1 MKNKAHPVCTFMN
14 LHIHAH
20 KDCHEITHMHTHK
33 EWHVITLVR
42 KGVMKDK
49 GHPLL
54 GLKRVEQ
61 EENIHIY
68 TYTRASSIPIY
79 CVCIVMN
86 NILGIINFET

>member
-61 EENIHIY
+61 EENIYPYLYIHACIINSDLLCVY
-68 TYTRASSIPIY
+68 CHEQYTRHH
-79 CVCIVMN
+79 
-86 NILGIINFET
+86 